1 MGEKMNLLQGLRM
14 HAAALPSSP
23 QDVFSRLPVLDTP
36 RLTLRP
42 VTMRDALD
50 IFAYS
55 RDPEVARYVLWE
67 AHRSISDS
75 KGYIRFLLKQYREGQ
90 PSSWGIVLKA
100 TGRVVGTIGYMAFS
114 EENSTVEIGYSLA
127 RSLWNQGLMTE
138 AVRAVLALSFDTM
151 RIHRVEAQH
160 DAANPASGRVMLK
173 CGMRHE
179 GRLRGRVYNKGRFV
193 DVDLYA
199 MLREDWVKLRPAGWH
214 PSSPRPY

>member
-1 MGEKMNLLQGLRM
+1 MNLLQGLRM
-14 HAAALPSSP
+14 HAASLPSSP
-23 QDVFSRLPVLDTP
+23 QHVFSRLPVLDTP

-50 IFAYS
+50 IYAYS

-67 AHRSISDS
+67 AHRSINDS

-199 MLREDWVKLRPAGWH
+199 MLREDWVKMRPAGWH
-214 PSSPRPY
+214 PASPRPY

>member
-14 HAAALPSSP
+14 HAASLPASP
-23 QDVFSRLPVLDTP
+23 QDVFSHLPVLDTP
-36 RLTLRP
+36 RLELRP

-50 IFAYS
+50 IYAYS

-67 AHRSISDS
+67 AHKSISDS

-100 TGRVVGTIGYMAFS
+100 TGHVIGTIGYMTFS

-127 RSLWNQGLMTE
+127 RSHWNQGLMTE
-138 AVRAVLALSFDTM
+138 AVHAVLALSFDKM
-151 RIHRVEAQH
+151 HIHRVEAQH
-160 DAANPASGRVMLK
+160 DAANPASGRVMAK
-173 CGMRHE
+173 CGMHHE

-199 MLREDWVKLRPAGWH
+199 MLREDWVKMRPPGWH
-214 PSSPRPY
+214 PASPRPY